1 MSHQPLLREFLERIT
16 WSLYEAY
23 TEDYQERSLKDAAA
37 LRIQA
42 WFRGVRVRR
51 YLSYLNKAAVTIQK
65 LWRGHLSRRQYRKEL
80 EAAVE
85 EMRTGTYNRCA
96 AQIQSAWRGYRSRRC
111 RFNFY
116 ARKAYLHTVRVNGS
130 FIREQLVA
138 YEDEMNRKQVV
149 EKETKERK
157 QLLEWAKSHHFCLS
171 TRAQPGVYSITGKK
185 GSKLSD
191 ELLLAARPE
200 MIRENI
206 RRKPISCGPENTK
219 TAVQCKETAV
229 VKPRIQGP
237 FKSPEEILKWKSAPI
252 IISSLMAETDYFA
265 TKKALELSRL
275 DEWAARVHDKPFRS
289 GCVPPLP
296 YVKLLRTAGKYGAI
310 DYGTKHFRAYED
322 SSNPSSGSVARE
334 KEKPPFQTVVRPVD
348 LFERLDRGRI
358 QNFVRI

>member
-1 MSHQPLLREFLERIT
+1 MIHQPLLREFLERFT

-23 TEDYQERSLKDAAA
+23 KEDYLERNVKNVAA

-65 LWRGHLSRRQYRKEL
+65 SWRGHLARRQYRKKL

-111 RFNFY
+111 CFNFY

-138 YEDEMNRKQVV
+138 YEDEMNRKRIV
-149 EKETKERK
+149 EKEAKERK

-171 TRAQPGVYSITGKK
+171 TRAQPGVYNNTGKK
-185 GSKLSD
+185 ESKLSD

-200 MIRENI
+200 ITRGKI
-206 RRKPISCGPENTK
+206 CRKPISCGLENTK

-229 VKPRIQGP
+229 VKPKIQGP

-252 IISSLMAETDYFA
+252 ISSLTVETDYFA
-265 TKKALELSRL
+265 AKKALELSRL

-310 DYGTKHFRAYED
+310 DYGTKHFRAYEE
-322 SSNPSSGSVARE
+322 SSNPSSGSVATAT
-334 KEKPPFQTVVRPVD
+334 EKPRFQTVVRPVD
-348 LFERLDRGRI
+348 LFERLDHGNI